1 MKGNRA
7 EASPPPP
14 AASRLWDAGR
24 DPRWVPI
31 HGVATGPGPC
41 QPGGDGHSSLRV
53 PVPSWFGDGFEFGAP
68 RAAET
73 EPNLAQGRQGPE
85 LPQHRAAPSTQGP
98 RGASWCWGR
107 SVFSAGIAPNPASKR
122 LNGNISPL
130 ASRGRLGSAGKR
142 ARKEGGRGEKGE
154 FGFLS
159 VPSLRQKKPFFSP
172 KLPPAEQSEV
182 TRQRAWGRTAPSN
195 LRTGPGNR
203 PRGSES

>member
-1 MKGNRA
+1 MGWPRGLGP
-7 EASPPPP
+7 ASPVGTGTARYVSRCPPG
-14 AASRLWDAGR
+14 LG
-24 DPRWVPI
+24 
-31 HGVATGPGPC
+31 TG
-41 QPGGDGHSSLRV
+41 SSLVHPGLRRRSQIW
-53 PVPSWFGDGFEFGAP
+53 PRGGRGRSCPSAERP
-68 RAAET
+68 RA
-73 EPNLAQGRQGPE
+73 PK
-85 LPQHRAAPSTQGP
+85 GP
-98 RGASWCWGR
+98 RGASRCWGR

-130 ASRGRLGSAGKR
+130 ASRGRPGSAGKR

-182 TRQRAWGRTAPSN
+182 TRWRARGRTAPSD